1 MESQLKYIKDKTYDI
16 EDGYVLSLEEM
27 PPGLADTIAVY
38 IENNIPDVA
47 VNDLTTYIYGGHV
60 SYYSEVYF
68 FAFELMKASGE
79 YPTLTDLSL
88 INLDEYLDLINLN
101 LHIKSNE
108 KHKQRK
114 KKRGQ

>member
-1 MESQLKYIKDKTYDI
+1 
-16 EDGYVLSLEEM
+16 
-27 PPGLADTIAVY
+27 
-38 IENNIPDVA
+38 
-47 VNDLTTYIYGGHV
+47 
-60 SYYSEVYF
+60 
-68 FAFELMKASGE
+68 MKASGE

>member
-1 MESQLKYIKDKTYDI
+1 MELQLKYIKDKTYEI
-16 EDGYVLSLEEM
+16 EDGYAISLEEM
-27 PPGLADTIAVY
+27 PPGLAYTIGLH
-38 IENNIPDVA
+38 IENNIPDVE

-60 SYYSEVYF
+60 SYYSHVYF

-88 INLDEYLDLINLN
+88 ITSDEYLDLINLN
-101 LHIKSNE
+101 LYIKSNE

-114 KKRGQ
+114 KKRGK